1 MLSGP
6 LLALTLNLNSPLF
19 HCRSSLHFKIRKEDI
34 LYFQFIT
41 LSDGRPDEKKVST
54 AKIEVRKVKGGNNG
68 AAIRKSRGSKKN
80 KKKAAIKKP
89 VTKPKMTLDSTEP
102 APDGN

>member
-1 MLSGP
+1 MYY
-6 LLALTLNLNSPLF
+6 
-19 HCRSSLHFKIRKEDI
+19 FKLRNEDI

-68 AAIRKSRGSKKN
+68 AAFLKSMGSKKN
-80 KKKAAIKKP
+80 KKKAATKKP
-89 VTKPKMTLDSTEP
+89 VTKPKKTQDSTKP